1 MYGKQCIKLPVASHL
16 LHSELIGADL
26 DMSQVRLKQVHSLM
40 CKHAT

>member
-1 MYGKQCIKLPVASHL
+1 VASHL